1 MLLILGPVSI
11 PGQGPKILRD
21 LRCERKKK
29 EKERKKIVE
38 HVFIKNVMINI
49 LGLSAKVVLSLPLLS
64 AVAAGRG
71 PRPSRQLS
79 LSVNKT
85 GFPKTG

>member
-1 MLLILGPVSI
+1 MGPVSI

-21 LRCERKKK
+21 LRCEQKKK
-29 EKERKKIVE
+29 RKREEKKKKVE
-38 HVFIKNVMINI
+38 HVFIKNVIINI
-49 LGLSAKVVLSLPLLS
+49 LGFSAKVVLSLPLLS

-79 LSVNKT
+79 LFVNKT
-85 GFPKTG
+85 GFLKTG